1 MFNVVPI
8 DSNKIKVNYQLSF
21 WYPIFWKPRIIIPI
35 ETYVTTTSDFKYIAS
50 VKEKWEFSF
59 FEIVTKQF
67 IPRLWDIWHIIQT
80 PVPEYPPI
88 RALSSEGK
96 VSFVEMPPTVC
107 IETKCVGLNRYPGP
121 PLSIVPG
128 FSLFGALRTS
138 RPNRDPIYPVMPV
151 EVQSTSFVCPKTLEP
166 MKQSSWIFHV
176 PTSLQDQILDKVK
189 SGTCYAIDDNESLA
203 EEQDDAVDEVD
214 YEITIQDRG
223 LMKSVTAGILRG
235 NFSYDEAKMSDY
247 ETNLKKDYTYKFL
260 PKRVLAQTNV
270 YGEIDLKKINDAVS
284 LIKKAVAS
292 QGKALLGGDVR
303 IVNRDTDL
311 ELKIASNSIS
321 APSIDECVPKIG
333 LQLWDCK
340 GCFNPKGEPA
350 MAVYEIQYDY
360 KLTKIFVELTNFKQ

>member
-1 MFNVVPI
+1 MIPI
-8 DSNKIKVNYQLSF
+8 DSNKIKINYQLSF

-35 ETYVTTTSDFKYIAS
+35 ETFITTSSDNKYIVS
-50 VKEKWEFSF
+50 VKDKWEFSVF
-59 FEIVTKQF
+59 DIIRNQF

-88 RALSSEGK
+88 RTLTSGK
-96 VSFVEMPPTVC
+96 VSFVEMPQTIC
-107 IETKCVGLNRYPGP
+107 IETKCVGLNKYPGP
-121 PLSIVPG
+121 PLSVVPG
-128 FSLFGALRTS
+128 FSLFGDLRTS

-151 EVQSTSFVCPKTLEP
+151 EIQSTSFACSTTGEP

-176 PTSLQDQILDKVK
+176 PTSLQEKVLDKAKASSWV
-189 SGTCYAIDDNESLA
+189 SINDNENLA
-203 EEQDDAVDEVD
+203 DERDDIVDEVD
-214 YEITIQDRG
+214 YEITIQDKG
-223 LMKSVTAGILRG
+223 LMKSVTAGTVRG
-235 NFSYDEAKMSDY
+235 NLTYDEAKMLDY
-247 ETNLKKDYTYKFL
+247 ENYLKKDYSYRFL

-284 LIKKAVAS
+284 LLKKAIATE
-292 QGKALLGGDVR
+292 GKILLGNNVR
-303 IVNRDTDL
+303 IINRDTDL
-311 ELKIASNSIS
+311 ESKIVSSSII

-360 KLTKIFVELTNFKQ
+360 KLTKVFVELTNFKL